1 MKDPKENTEVTRK
14 NVNNPIVNTRTF
26 DSEVDKTKGD
36 FIRHSAYLFAMLNK
50 ECESKSSLPSQVLS
64 VYDNIQKYNENI
76 DNIEASVI
84 RNQLIEYIAISNSS
98 FLEILMAKNDHKPTD
113 KILANKMKV
122 DKHVLKL
129 LSLSKNEQTPPNHI
143 KVKAK
148 NVNIAMEQKI
158 DQRAVKDN
166 IFVGKIKP
174 KKSDKKSPPNQ
185 HVA

>member
-14 NVNNPIVNTRTF
+14 NVNNPIVDTKTF
-26 DSEVDKTKGD
+26 DSELARTQGD
-36 FIRHSAYLFAMLNK
+36 FIRHSAYLFATLNK
-50 ECESKSSLPSQVLS
+50 EHIGSSILPDQVIT
-64 VYDNIQKYNENI
+64 VFDNILKYKGNI
-76 DNIEASVI
+76 DNIENSVI
-84 RNQLIEYIAISNSS
+84 RNQLIEYIAISNST
-98 FLEILMAKNDHKPTD
+98 FLEILIAKNDHKPTD
-113 KILANKMKV
+113 KMLANKMKV

-129 LSLSKNEQTPPNHI
+129 LSLSKNEQNPTNHI
-143 KVKAK
+143 KVRGE
-148 NVNIAMEQKI
+148 NVNIALAQQI